1 MDRHASNWHYSVR
14 GQEIREMKLD
24 YGMTVL
30 HGWFWLN
37 VTINRGEERLAR
49 HTGWLPTV
57 AYTVF
62 HTVLFE

>member
-1 MDRHASNWHYSVR
+1 
-14 GQEIREMKLD
+14 MKLD